1 MARRG
6 RSPGLTGGPG
16 HPDNARVRAWM
27 TLCVA
32 STFGT
37 LSRHPVCNIP
47 SATVWR
53 NWMASICGPRQLFF
67 VVISLPLPLR
77 PKREKVGECGAD
89 EIGAHQGA
97 DADHGVA
104 EKAAKRPELQQAIRR
119 AHLHQL
125 NAG

>member
-89 EIGAHQGA
+89 ALKLSRERSRVAVE
-97 DADHGVA
+97 HG
-104 EKAAKRPELQQAIRR
+104 PR
-119 AHLHQL
+119 AVREE
-125 NAG
+125 ARE